1 MNCKIYQDVSEF
13 LKENEETLLK
23 AESEHNLILG
33 LADRLRRGL
42 GGSENAVLFSVMRNS
57 KPVGQAIQFGN
68 TRPLA
73 ISMMDSASARALVEF
88 LIEQNTPLKGVTGP
102 LDSSQAFADSWQ
114 ELTST
119 TPTLVM
125 HLGVYELQ
133 RISFPVPD
141 GRNLIPISSVSREV
155 STEYI
160 RGFTRDCFPNEEDP
174 DRLAV
179 DMESQQRRNETLFFW
194 KGAADI
200 RPVSMASN
208 SRETRNGATIS
219 LVYTPPEFRGMG
231 HASRIV
237 AALSD
242 RCLKSG
248 KKFCNLF
255 TDLLN
260 PTSNSIYQKI
270 GYRKI
275 GESKHFKLP
284 EKGV

>member
-1 MNCKIYQDVSEF
+1 
-13 LKENEETLLK
+13 
-23 AESEHNLILG
+23 
-33 LADRLRRGL
+33 
-42 GGSENAVLFSVMRNS
+42 
-57 KPVGQAIQFGN
+57 
-68 TRPLA
+68 
-73 ISMMDSASARALVEF
+73 MDSASARALVEF
-88 LIEQNTPLKGVTGP
+88 LIEQNIPLKGVTGP
-102 LDSSQAFADSWQ
+102 IESSQAFADSWQ
-114 ELTST
+114 ELTRR

-125 HLGVYELQ
+125 HLGVYELE
-133 RISFPVPD
+133 RVSFPVPD
-141 GRNLIPISSVSREV
+141 KRSLIPVGAVSSDVSLK
-155 STEYI
+155 YI
-160 RGFTRDCFPNEEDP
+160 RGFITDCFPNDEDP
-174 DRLAV
+174 DRLAM
-179 DMESQQRRNETLFFW
+179 DIENQQRKNGTLFFW
-194 KGAADI
+194 KGIADI
-200 RPVSMASN
+200 QPVSMASN

-219 LVYTPPEFRGMG
+219 LVYTPPESRGMG

-270 GYRKI
+270 GYCRI

>member
-1 MNCKIYQDVSEF
+1 MNCTIFKSVSEF
-13 LKENEETLLK
+13 LASNEESLLK

-33 LADRLRRGL
+33 LADRLNRGL
-42 GGSENAVLFSVMRNS
+42 GGSEDAVLLSVMRNS
-57 KPVGQAIQFGN
+57 EPVGQAIQIGN

-73 ISMMDSASARALVEF
+73 ISRMDSTSARALVEF
-88 LIEQNTPLKGVTGP
+88 LIEQNIPLKGVTGP
-102 LDSSQAFADSWQ
+102 IESSQAFADSWQ
-114 ELTST
+114 ELTRR

-125 HLGVYELQ
+125 HLGVYELE
-133 RISFPVPD
+133 RVSFPVPD
-141 GRNLIPISSVSREV
+141 ERSLIPIDAVSSDVSLK
-155 STEYI
+155 YI

-179 DMESQQRRNETLFFW
+179 DMENQQRKNETLFFW
-194 KGAADI
+194 KGAADVQ
-200 RPVSMASN
+200 PVSMASN
-208 SRETRNGATIS
+208 SRETRNGAAIS

-270 GYRKI
+270 GYRQI

-284 EKGV
+284 

>member
-1 MNCKIYQDVSEF
+1 MNCKIYKSVSDF
-13 LKENEETLLK
+13 LRENEESLLK

-33 LADRLRRGL
+33 LADRLHRGI
-42 GGSENAVLFSVMRNS
+42 GSSEDAILLSVMRNS
-57 KPVGQAIQFGN
+57 EPVGQAVQVGH

-73 ISMMDSASARALVEF
+73 ISKMEPASAKALVKF
-88 LIEQNTPLKGVTGP
+88 LIEQNIPIKGVTGP
-102 LDSSQAFADSWQ
+102 IESSQAFADSWE
-114 ELTST
+114 ELANR

-125 HLGVYELQ
+125 HLGVYELE
-133 RISFPVPD
+133 RVSFPAPD
-141 GRNLIPISSVSREV
+141 GRSLISIRSVSRDLSV
-155 STEYI
+155 EYI

-174 DRLAV
+174 TRLAV
-179 DMESQQRRNETLFFW
+179 DMENQQRKNETLFFW
-194 KGAADI
+194 KGTADTQ
-200 RPVSMASN
+200 PVSMASN

-219 LVYTPPEFRGMG
+219 LVYTPPEFRGVG

-275 GESKHFKLP
+275 GESKHFKLS
-284 EKGV
+284 

>member
-1 MNCKIYQDVSEF
+1 LNCTIFKSVSEF
-13 LKENEETLLK
+13 LASNEESLLK

-33 LADRLRRGL
+33 LADRLNRGL
-42 GGSENAVLFSVMRNS
+42 GGSEDAVLLSVMRNS
-57 KPVGQAIQFGN
+57 EPVGQAIQIGN

-73 ISMMDSASARALVEF
+73 ISRMDSTSARALVEF
-88 LIEQNTPLKGVTGP
+88 LIEQNIPLKGVTGP
-102 LDSSQAFADSWQ
+102 IESSQAFADSWQ
-114 ELTST
+114 ELTRR

-125 HLGVYELQ
+125 HLGVYELE
-133 RISFPVPD
+133 RVSFPVPD
-141 GRNLIPISSVSREV
+141 ERSLIPIDAVSSDVSLK
-155 STEYI
+155 YI

-179 DMESQQRRNETLFFW
+179 DMENQQRKNETLFFW
-194 KGAADI
+194 KGAADVQ
-200 RPVSMASN
+200 PVSMASN
-208 SRETRNGATIS
+208 SRETRNGAAIS

-270 GYRKI
+270 GYRQI

-284 EKGV
+284 

>member
-1 MNCKIYQDVSEF
+1 MNCKIHKDVSEF
-13 LKENEETLLK
+13 LKANEESLLK

-33 LADRLRRGL
+33 LANRLDRGL
-42 GGSENAVLFSVMRNS
+42 GGSEDAILVSVMRNS
-57 KPVGQAIQFGN
+57 EPVGQAIQSGH

-73 ISMMDSASARALVEF
+73 ISRMDPASARALVEF
-88 LIEQNTPLKGVTGP
+88 LIEQNIPLKGVTGP
-102 LDSSQAFADSWQ
+102 IESSQAFANSWQ
-114 ELTST
+114 ELTGR
-119 TPTLVM
+119 TPALVM

-133 RISFPVPD
+133 RVSFPVPD
-141 GRNLIPISSVSREV
+141 GRSLVPVSSVSSEL
-155 STEYI
+155 SMSYI
-160 RGFTRDCFPNEEDP
+160 RGFAAECFPNEEDP
-174 DRLAV
+174 SRLVV
-179 DMESQQRRNETLFFW
+179 DMENQQRRNKSLFFW

-200 RPVSMASN
+200 QPVSMAAN
-208 SRETRNGATIS
+208 SRESRNGATIS
-219 LVYTPPEFRGMG
+219 LVYTPSEFRGLG

-284 EKGV
+284 

>member
-1 MNCKIYQDVSEF
+1 LNCTIFKSVSEF
-13 LKENEETLLK
+13 LASNEESLLK

-33 LADRLRRGL
+33 LADRLNRGL
-42 GGSENAVLFSVMRNS
+42 GGSEDAVLLSVMRNS
-57 KPVGQAIQFGN
+57 EPVGQAIQIGN

-73 ISMMDSASARALVEF
+73 ISRMDSTSARALVEF
-88 LIEQNTPLKGVTGP
+88 LIEQNIPLKGVTGP
-102 LDSSQAFADSWQ
+102 IESSQAFADSWQ
-114 ELTST
+114 ELTRR

-125 HLGVYELQ
+125 HLGVYELE
-133 RISFPVPD
+133 RVSFPVPD
-141 GRNLIPISSVSREV
+141 ERSLIPIDAVSSDVSLK
-155 STEYI
+155 YI

-179 DMESQQRRNETLFFW
+179 DMENQQRKNETLFFW
-194 KGAADI
+194 KGAADVQ
-200 RPVSMASN
+200 PVSMASN

-242 RCLKSG
+242 RSLKSG

-270 GYRKI
+270 GYRQI

-284 EKGV
+284 

>member
-1 MNCKIYQDVSEF
+1 
-13 LKENEETLLK
+13 
-23 AESEHNLILG
+23 
-33 LADRLRRGL
+33 
-42 GGSENAVLFSVMRNS
+42 
-57 KPVGQAIQFGN
+57 
-68 TRPLA
+68 
-73 ISMMDSASARALVEF
+73 MDSTSARALVEF
-88 LIEQNTPLKGVTGP
+88 LIEQNIPLKGVTGP
-102 LDSSQAFADSWQ
+102 IESSQAFADSWQ
-114 ELTST
+114 ELTRR

-125 HLGVYELQ
+125 HLGVYELE
-133 RISFPVPD
+133 RVSFPVPD
-141 GRNLIPISSVSREV
+141 ERSLIPIDAVSSDVSLK
-155 STEYI
+155 YI

-179 DMESQQRRNETLFFW
+179 DMENQQRKNETLFFW
-194 KGAADI
+194 KGAADVQ
-200 RPVSMASN
+200 PVSMASN

-242 RCLKSG
+242 RSLKSG

-284 EKGV
+284 